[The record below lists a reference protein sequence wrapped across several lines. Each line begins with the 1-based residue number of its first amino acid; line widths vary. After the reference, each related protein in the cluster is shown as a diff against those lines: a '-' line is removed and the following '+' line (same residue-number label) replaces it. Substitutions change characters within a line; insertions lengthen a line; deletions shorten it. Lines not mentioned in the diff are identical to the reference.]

1 MRKTEEMCVREAMD
15 RRLSSLEASALRR
28 ARIRQRIER
37 EEEPEVKR
45 KLTIGMAFALIAALA
60 LGGAA
65 VAAGL
70 NLFELYGKED
80 PRLNGLAGAAVLESA
95 VPAVI
100 ETEQLGATTAA
111 ITNAYYDGQSL
122 IVGYSME
129 NYIAMTDYTP
139 TEAELENKELIE
151 EEPGMA
157 LRIRFEVQNEAVAA
171 AMEAFEAK
179 VEKGEA
185 CGAAFHEVYAQSYA
199 LTATGALIPGSS
211 EWDNLSDG
219 GSARFFLRNFE
230 SPLPEEAQNFDSLTI
245 RIGLHRSSY
254 YYWFDGEDL
263 YYLAGSGEDAGEMS
277 ATIRRSEAARG
288 SYAGETEI
296 GGAEVKAEAVL
307 TPAFGRIV
315 LTATE
320 RVFDMQDPVWS
331 DSRCAAYRPFIADGK
346 GGWLNT
352 DSYGLSED
360 MLAMEIRF
368 HGSGE
373 AELPERLTLYLMHMD
388 DMQDFWDYDDVL
400 AKAVLIELNTAE

>member
-15 RRLSSLEASALRR
+15 RCLSSLEASALRR

-60 LGGAA
+60 LGGVA

-80 PRLNGLAGAAVLESA
+80 PRLNGLAGEAVLESA

-100 ETEQLGATTAA
+100 ETEQLGTTTAA

-129 NYIAMTDYTP
+129 NYMAMTDFTP

-151 EEPGMA
+151 EEPGLA

-185 CGAAFHEVYAQSYA
+185 CGAAFHEVYAHSYA
-199 LTATGALIPGSS
+199 LTESGALIPGSS
-211 EWDNLSDG
+211 EWGQPVRRRQRALLP
-219 GSARFFLRNFE
+219 ARL
-230 SPLPEEAQNFDSLTI
+230 
-245 RIGLHRSSY
+245 
-254 YYWFDGEDL
+254 
-263 YYLAGSGEDAGEMS
+263 
-277 ATIRRSEAARG
+277 
-288 SYAGETEI
+288 
-296 GGAEVKAEAVL
+296 
-307 TPAFGRIV
+307 
-315 LTATE
+315 
-320 RVFDMQDPVWS
+320 
-331 DSRCAAYRPFIADGK
+331 
-346 GGWLNT
+346 
-352 DSYGLSED
+352 
-360 MLAMEIRF
+360 
-368 HGSGE
+368 
-373 AELPERLTLYLMHMD
+373 
-388 DMQDFWDYDDVL
+388 
-400 AKAVLIELNTAE
+400 